1 MTNDTYQGAVT
12 MPGTFHNLAR
22 RDVLKLAGMGLVGAS
37 GSGWFPAL
45 AQELATNPQR
55 RRHAI
60 LLWMTGGPSQT
71 DTFDMKP
78 DHINGGSFK
87 EVETAVPGL
96 RFSEHLP
103 KLAEQADRLAII
115 RSLATKEGDHDRGTH
130 LVRTGHPPGTDVRYP
145 SIACSL
151 SKELHST
158 QIDLPNYVSVGAQQF
173 SPAAFGPG
181 FLGPKYAPATVGT
194 NSEEPAPDATEGFAE
209 LRLENLELP
218 EGITTAQATRRF
230 ALWDTMQR
238 GFLRDRQHA
247 HFTAHHTLYNQA
259 FAMMHGQARAAF
271 DLDSEPPKVREA
283 YGRGRFGQGCLLAR
297 RLIERGVPFVE
308 ISLGSGIGWDTHQD
322 NFTQVQRLS
331 AELDA
336 GWGTLM
342 RELGERGLLD
352 LTTILWMGEF
362 GRTPQINE
370 MGGRDHFPNAWTCVF
385 AGGGIQGGQAYGK
398 TNKDGTAIEESQV
411 DIGDVLATLCAA
423 VGVAPSRENETPAGR
438 PIKLAEGR
446 PIDDILA

>member
-1 MTNDTYQGAVT
+1 
-12 MPGTFHNLAR
+12 
-22 RDVLKLAGMGLVGAS
+22 LKLAGMGLLGAS

-45 AQELATNPQR
+45 AQELAADPGR

-78 DHINGGSFK
+78 DHVNGGSFK
-87 EVETAVPGL
+87 EVSTSVPGL
-96 RFSEHLP
+96 RLSEHLP
-103 KLAEQADRLAII
+103 RLAEQADRLAIV
-115 RSLATKEGDHDRGTH
+115 RSLFTREGDHSRGTH
-130 LVRTGHPPGTDVRYP
+130 LVRTGRPPGTDVRYP

-151 SKELHST
+151 AKELQNT
-158 QIDLPNYVSVGAQQF
+158 EIALPNYVSIGSQQF
-173 SPAAFGPG
+173 SPAAFSPG
-181 FLGPKYAPATVGT
+181 FLGPKYAAATVGT
-194 NSEEPAPDATEGFAE
+194 SGDEPPPDATDGFAE

-218 EGITTAQATRRF
+218 RGVTEAQASRRY
-230 ALWDTMQR
+230 ALWESMQR
-238 GFLRDRQHA
+238 GFLAQRHGSN
-247 HFTAHHTLYNQA
+247 FTAHDTLYRQA

-271 DLDSEPPKVREA
+271 DLESEPAKIREA

-308 ISLGSGIGWDTHQD
+308 VALGSGIGWDTHQD
-322 NFTQVQRLS
+322 NFNLVQRLS

-342 RELGERGLLD
+342 RELDERGLLD
-352 LTTILWMGEF
+352 STTILWMGEF
-362 GRTPQINE
+362 GRTPAINE

-385 AGGGIQGGQAYGK
+385 AGGGIQGGQTYGR
-398 TNKDGTAIEESQV
+398 TSKDGTEIEDNKVE
-411 DIGDVLATLCAA
+411 IGDILATLCAA
-423 VGVAPSRENETPAGR
+423 VGVPPSRENPTPAGR

-446 PIDDILA
+446 PIRHILL